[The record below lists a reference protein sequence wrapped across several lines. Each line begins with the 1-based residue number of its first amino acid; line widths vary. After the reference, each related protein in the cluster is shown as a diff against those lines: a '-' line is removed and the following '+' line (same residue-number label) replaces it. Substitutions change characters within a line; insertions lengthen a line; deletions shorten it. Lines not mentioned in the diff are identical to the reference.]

1 MTLPPLAGMDG
12 RGSAAG
18 SSRFDRQAPPV
29 GSHGGDSA
37 AAGAGPHGG
46 DSAAAGAG
54 SHPGEAQRLARMAT
68 QVLRKASAQ
77 GIWSGAALP
86 GQMLAKIPSDP
97 NQRRLLMAAVADAL
111 GTGLFLPVSVIYLTR
126 IVGLLAAQVGFGL
139 TIAGLLAI
147 IAGPCAGPLLDRF
160 DARKIVLACFA
171 ASALGFLAY
180 LTVDSLTAFIVVAI
194 VVQFASRMDRPA
206 KAVLTLG
213 VVPAKDRAVALARQ
227 QAIRNLGYGVGGML
241 AGLALLIPGR
251 TPFEVLLA
259 ANAASYMLAGV
270 LVFGLPPIRPPAAKP
285 GPRQPGY
292 LRVLRDRPY
301 LRLASLNVLVCLHD
315 SVLIVAMP
323 LWVTLRT
330 SAPLPMPGLLFALN
344 TVLVV
349 LLQVPATHRI
359 RTAGGI
365 TRSYRAAAIGFGLA
379 GVCFAATAGSGR
391 LGAVVLLLVAV
402 STLTIGEVEVTAGEQ
417 FLSTELAP
425 ERFRGSYLSVYKTS
439 MSVQQAIGP
448 VLVTAV
454 LIDWGRAGWAVIAL
468 ILVGGSLASQRLGGR
483 QADRRAPEAAT
494 EPT

>member
-1 MTLPPLAGMDG
+1 MTL
-12 RGSAAG
+12 
-18 SSRFDRQAPPV
+18 SRLPGIDDQAPPA
-29 GSHGGDSA
+29 GSHGSDSQVPA
-37 AAGAGPHGG
+37 AR
-46 DSAAAGAG
+46 
-54 SHPGEAQRLARMAT
+54 SHHEGRQRLARVAT
-68 QVLRKASAQ
+68 QALRTAPAQ
-77 GIWSGAALP
+77 GFRAAAAQP
-86 GQMLAKIPSDP
+86 GQMLANIPSDP
-97 NQRRLLMAAVADAL
+97 NQRRVLLAALADAL
-111 GTGLFLPVSVIYLTR
+111 GTGLFLPISVIYLTR
-126 IVGLLAAQVGFGL
+126 IVGLAATRVGLGL
-139 TIAGLLAI
+139 TIAGLLAV

-180 LTVDSLTAFIVVAI
+180 LTVDSLPAFIVVAI
-194 VVQFASRMDRPA
+194 VIQFASRMDRPA
-206 KAVLTLG
+206 KAVLTLR
-213 VVPAKDRAVALARQ
+213 VVPANDRAVALAWQ

-241 AGLALLIPGR
+241 AGVALLIPGR

-259 ANAASYMLAGV
+259 ANAASYVLAGI
-270 LVFGLPPIRPPAAKP
+270 LVFRLPPIRPPAARP
-285 GPRQPGY
+285 GTRQPGY
-292 LRVLRDRPY
+292 LHVLRDRPY

-330 SAPLPMPGLLFALN
+330 AAPLSMPGLLFALN

-349 LLQVPATHRI
+349 LLQVRATRRI
-359 RTAGGI
+359 TTAGGI

-379 GVCFAATAGSGR
+379 GVCFAVTAGCGR
-391 LGAVVLLLVAV
+391 VGAVVLLLVAV
-402 STLTIGEVEVTAGEQ
+402 SALTIGEIEVTAGEQ

-468 ILVGGSLASQRLGGR
+468 ILVAGSLVSQRLGGQ

-494 EPT
+494 EQA